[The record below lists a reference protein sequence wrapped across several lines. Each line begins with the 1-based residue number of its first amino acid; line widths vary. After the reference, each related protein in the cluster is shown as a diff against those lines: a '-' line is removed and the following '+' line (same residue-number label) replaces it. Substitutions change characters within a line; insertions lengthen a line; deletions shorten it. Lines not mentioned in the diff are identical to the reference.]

1 MQMNKNWFN
10 RISAVA
16 LSGLLAVPA
25 VNAIQG
31 APHTVTCDNV
41 FSKVTLNWRAPESA
55 RTLQWHDGTA
65 YNGDAGASV
74 DPQKPITFYVSS
86 LFDADD
92 LKASVGE
99 KIKSITYFQY
109 VPAHKVTVIVYKDD
123 VVVAEVDADPSKF
136 EKNSTLEVA
145 LPQPVD
151 ITEGSQYRFA
161 LKFVCGSNLTMPAIK
176 DSTTDAP
183 GKGDLFSYDG
193 VNWTATGQG
202 DYFIT
207 ANLENNVDEA
217 PEGYNVYRGETK
229 LNDNLLDASRFVIED
244 EVEGLNSYSIAA
256 VYGDKEIKSY
266 PVTAEIKAIGSC
278 FPTATL
284 LSSKVENLNVSLT
297 WAAPLLGGQEL
308 TWSDKTLSRSVGG
321 TASSNTKIWV
331 KNEFSVED
339 LIAYAGSKMTAVNFM
354 FTDTVISEV
363 TVFIYVDGT
372 LTKYEKVSDEIV
384 KAIKAGEWTKFTLAE
399 PVDIEAGHS
408 YAYGLYLM
416 HTPKTHP
423 IGVSGGKSI
432 APKGNSFSTSSP
444 KNDNFLKSNPTWKTL
459 TTGGIEGN
467 WMMTADL
474 QDSPA
479 PLTAP
484 AYDVYRNGQKIKS
497 DLAVTEMSDAVADL
511 GTYTYSIVA
520 KSGDRVSAPIDVEVN
535 VALPPAYAAPLIET
549 GEMDPT
555 TKEVS
560 IKWNMGKELR
570 HCGDPYALA
579 SFEEEMSLMWGSLFT
594 AGELTDYV
602 GSKITKLKFMIGQS
616 IGAFKLGVYTKQG
629 VALSEIEIPDGVI
642 TPRAAYTIELPQ
654 SVEITGTQDLILAYS
669 GTIPAE
675 VGGIVIDEGPLVDGG
690 SRVSFTNGATWINL
704 GTINPSF
711 NNYNIFITAMVSASD
726 DEPSSA
732 PLLRAGGDRRL
743 MAMPAVEADTEFGIH
758 ADAVAEPAAVVSA
771 PVKKAPKTAG
781 FNIYRNG
788 ALIKTVTAHSF
799 TETLSDYGL
808 FTYYVTAKFD
818 NGWESA
824 PSEEVVIRNTV
835 AQKAIAPFALTGEVM
850 DEDLALSWQSPD
862 KADVLTYATGNTDL
876 GLGMTGTGTRSSYC
890 AIKFPAAELESNVGN
905 KISHIRFG
913 LYSAELKSAA
923 VIVMYG
929 ENIVY
934 EQSVPV
940 SSLSVGLNDVRL
952 NEPVVIPEGTDV
964 YVGYFVTYA
973 SSIKPLGMDESA
985 ANAGYGDLIS
995 SSATPGLWYSL
1006 KTKFKMDHNWR
1017 IYAIVSTPD
1026 QELSLR
1032 NMAKADSDE
1041 QPSLVYNVY
1050 RDGELLA
1057 ENLTQEAFTVTDA
1070 KTGRYYVTAVRDG
1083 VESGESNVVSYT
1095 ALSGVVEV
1103 EGGAEGTLTYNADT
1117 ETVVT
1122 STPSDIAVYSAA
1134 GALVARTTSATAVGV
1149 AHLPAGVYVV
1159 TAQVDGST
1167 TAIKIVK

>member
-1 MQMNKNWFN
+1 MNKNLFN

-25 VNAIQG
+25 VNATQG

-41 FSKVTLNWRAPESA
+41 FSKVTFNWKAPESA

-65 YNGDAGASV
+65 YNGDSGTSV
-74 DPQKPITFYVSS
+74 DPQKPITFYASS
-86 LFDADD
+86 LFDVDD
-92 LKASVGE
+92 LKPSVGE

-109 VPAHKVTVIVYKDD
+109 VPAHKVTVLVYKDD

-136 EKNSTLEVA
+136 VKNKELEVV
-145 LPQPVD
+145 LPQPVT

-161 LKFVCGSNLTMPAIK
+161 LRFVCGANLAMAAIK
-176 DSTTDAP
+176 DRTTDAP

-202 DYFIT
+202 DYYIT
-207 ANLENNVDEA
+207 ANLENSVDEA

-229 LNDNLLDASRFVIED
+229 LNDNLLETSRFVIEN
-244 EVEGLNSYSIAA
+244 EVEGSNSYTIAA

-266 PVTAEIKAIGSC
+266 PITAEIKAIGSC
-278 FPTATL
+278 YPTATP
-284 LSSKVENLNVSLT
+284 LSAKVENLNVSLS

-308 TWSDKTLSRSVGG
+308 TWSDKTLLRSVGG

-339 LIAYAGSKMTAVNFM
+339 LIAFAGSKLTAVNFM
-354 FTDTVISEV
+354 FTDTVVSEV
-363 TVFIYVDGT
+363 TVFIYEDGK
-372 LTKYEKVSDEIV
+372 LTKYEKVSAENV
-384 KAIKAGEWTKFTLAE
+384 KAIKAGEWTKFTLIE
-399 PVDIEAGHS
+399 PVDIKAGHS
-408 YAYGLYLM
+408 YAYGLYVM

-423 IGVSGGKSI
+423 LGVSGGKSI
-432 APKGNSFSTSSP
+432 TPKGNSFSTSSP
-444 KNDNFLKSNPTWKTL
+444 SDTNFLRSNPSWNTL
-459 TTGGIEGN
+459 AIGGIEGN

-479 PLTAP
+479 PLSAP
-484 AYDVYRNGQKIKS
+484 VYDVYRDGQKIKS
-497 DLAVTEMSDAVADL
+497 DLAVTETADEVDDL
-511 GTYTYSIVA
+511 GRYTYSIVA
-520 KSGDRVSAPIDVEVN
+520 KSGDRVSAPVDVDVD
-535 VALPPAYAAPLIET
+535 VALPPAYAAPLIEA

-560 IKWNMGKELR
+560 IKWNMDKELR
-570 HCGDPYALA
+570 HCGDPKTYVV
-579 SFEEEMSLMWGSLFT
+579 FDEEMSLMWGSQFT
-594 AGELTDYV
+594 AGELADYV
-602 GSKITKLKFMIGQS
+602 GSKITKLKFMVGGG
-616 IGAFKLGVYTKQG
+616 IGAFKLGVYTKRG
-629 VALSEIEIPDGVI
+629 VALSEIEIPDSII
-642 TPRAAYTIELPQ
+642 TPQAVYTIELPQ

-675 VGGIVIDEGPLVDGG
+675 VGGIVIDKGPLVDGG
-690 SRVSFTNGATWINL
+690 SRISFTNGATWINL

-726 DEPSSA
+726 DESSSA
-732 PLLRAGGDRRL
+732 PLLRAGGDNHL
-743 MAMPAVEADTEFGIH
+743 IAMPAVETNIEFGIQ
-758 ADAVAEPAAVVSA
+758 ADASTEATAIVSA

-788 ALIKTVTAHSF
+788 ELIKTVTAHSF
-799 TETLSDYGL
+799 TETLSNYGL

-818 NGWESA
+818 NGWESE
-824 PSEEVVIRNTV
+824 PSEDVVIRNTV
-835 AQKAIAPFALTGEVM
+835 AQKAIAPFALTGEVS
-850 DEDLALSWQSPD
+850 EGNLALSWQSPD

-876 GLGMTGTGTRSSYC
+876 GLGMTGSGTRSSYC
-890 AIKFPAAELESNVGN
+890 AIKVPAAELESNVGN
-905 KISHIRFG
+905 KISHIQFG
-913 LYSAELKSAA
+913 LYSTELKTAA

-964 YVGYFVTYA
+964 CVGYFVTYT
-973 SSIKPLGMDESA
+973 SGIKPLGMDESV

-995 SSATPGLWYSL
+995 SSATPGYWYSL
-1006 KTKFKMDHNWR
+1006 KTKFSMDHNWR
-1017 IYAIVSTPD
+1017 IYAIISTPD
-1026 QELSLR
+1026 QELHLR
-1032 NMAKADSDE
+1032 SMAKADGDE

-1057 ENLTQEAFTVTDA
+1057 ESVQQETFTITDA

-1083 VESGESNVVSYT
+1083 VESGESNVVSYIKS
-1095 ALSGVVEV
+1095 SGVVEV
-1103 EGGAEGTLTYNADT
+1103 EGTVEGTIAYDANTA
-1117 ETVVT
+1117 TVTT

-1134 GALVARTTSATAVGV
+1134 GALVDRATAATAVGV

-1159 TAQVDGST
+1159 TAQADGAT